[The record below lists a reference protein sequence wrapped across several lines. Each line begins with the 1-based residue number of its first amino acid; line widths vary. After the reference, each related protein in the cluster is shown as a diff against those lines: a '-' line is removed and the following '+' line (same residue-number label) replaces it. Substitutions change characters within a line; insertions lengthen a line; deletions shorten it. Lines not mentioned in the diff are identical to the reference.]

1 MNDEAL
7 ITEFDRIIGATQYM
21 VLATADANGLPW
33 ATPVWFASDDGREFY
48 WVSAHEARHS
58 KNIAAR
64 HELAITIFDSTQRP
78 GTGEG
83 AYLSAVGGEVPSAE
97 IDAGIEIYS
106 AASVRAGLAEFSR
119 AHVEPPSRLRLYRA
133 TAHERFVLDA
143 GDRRVNVPMP

>member
-1 MNDEAL
+1 VLVGSLLQLAL
-7 ITEFDRIIGATQYM
+7 AVT
-21 VLATADANGLPW
+21 NGLI
-33 ATPVWFASDDGREFY
+33 ATVPDRLDATFLSEEVQAEPRTATVTVQLDPADFVDEPTWLQITSRQGDGLVVTPRE
-48 WVSAHEARHS
+48 R
-58 KNIAAR
+58 
-64 HELAITIFDSTQRP
+64 
-78 GTGEG
+78 TGEG